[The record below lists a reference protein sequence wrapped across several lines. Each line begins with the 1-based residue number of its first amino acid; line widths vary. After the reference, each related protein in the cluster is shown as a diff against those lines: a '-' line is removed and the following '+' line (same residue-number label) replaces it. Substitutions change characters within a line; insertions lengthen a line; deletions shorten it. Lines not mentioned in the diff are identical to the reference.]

1 MAGLLG
7 FDFTPEQQSNL
18 TQGLLGAVGAGLAG
32 RGNAR
37 QNIGVGLL
45 GGVNAYQNA
54 QQNNL
59 QEMYRTAM
67 VENQQAQA
75 AERRQKAEM
84 AQRQQSYLGS
94 GGSPSASQVLANG
107 QGPTVANAQAMNRPA
122 GYTLP
127 GLLSVGVS
135 PEDAQKIL
143 NQGVPQIKDI
153 DAKDYTQ
160 ESLARFL
167 QSRNPADLVAAREMK
182 IAQNG
187 VVYDPYGVKPG
198 AVYSDPN
205 RPFTVGPDGRIVSN
219 DPYQKYKK
227 DVAQAGAARTNVNVT
242 NKAAESIAG
251 QVGPMLKDSQGEAS
265 AAIKSINAANSI
277 DAALN
282 TGNIFTGT
290 GANQRLTVA
299 QIADTIGIGGA
310 DQKAKLANTREALQG
325 LAQLT
330 LQGRQQMRGQGA
342 ITDSES
348 ALAQRAI
355 SGDLS
360 LTPSEI
366 RVLTAAARRSGE
378 YAYGEH
384 QKRVRTLESNP
395 TLAPMVPFYSLPP
408 LPQKAPA
415 QPDDIDALMK
425 KYGGR

>member
-94 GGSPSASQVLANG
+94 GGAPSVSQVLANG

-160 ESLARFL
+160 ESLSRFL

-198 AVYSDPN
+198 AIYRDPN
-205 RPFTVGPDGRIVSN
+205 QPFFIGPDGRIVSN

-227 DVAQAGAARTNVNVT
+227 DVAQAGASRTNVNVDT
-242 NKAAESIAG
+242 APKAFWNDFGKQASDQLYKDRESA
-251 QVGPMLKDSQGEAS
+251 V
-265 AAIKSINAANSI
+265 AAN
-277 DAALN
+277 A
-282 TGNIFTGT
+282 
-290 GANQRLTVA
+290 
-299 QIADTIGIGGA
+299 
-310 DQKAKLANTREALQG
+310 
-325 LAQLT
+325 T
-330 LQGRQQMRGQGA
+330 LQGIGEIRNAVQSGAFQGA
-342 ITDSES
+342 GADLKLGAAKALGSLGLQIAPEQVKNSEQFNAVANQFVLNSIKGLGANPSNADREFIEKTVPRLSTDPG
-348 ALAQRAI
+348 ALPLLLNFMEGKARTQVEGYNSKIRGVQRQPGASFLPYSLEVPTAQ
-355 SGDLS
+355 
-360 LTPSEI
+360 P
-366 RVLTAAARRSGE
+366 AAARS
-378 YAYGEH
+378 A
-384 QKRVRTLESNP
+384 SD
-395 TLAPMVPFYSLPP
+395 P
-408 LPQKAPA
+408 LG
-415 QPDDIDALMK
+415 I
-425 KYGGR
+425 RR